1 MYNRWPMPEL
11 EFEIQKILEEE
22 ARDALAAGW
31 AEVRL
36 EESEIGPNLHL
47 EPMKLKAAPLEIHFD
62 SDELLVCSPG
72 RNDMLCEFFSE
83 EPEEIKV
90 QVRALAAALVSG
102 RYFERKRKG
111 SPNIEAEWPG
121 PDGEMH
127 KAEQIVLAISL
138 SREGEWYTIGY
149 EPY

>member
-1 MYNRWPMPEL
+1 MAMGDL
-11 EFEIQKILEEE
+11 EMEIQEILEEE

-31 AEVRL
+31 AEVRA
-36 EESEIGPNLHL
+36 EETEIGLTLHL

-72 RNDMLCEFFSE
+72 RNDMICEFFSE
-83 EPEEIKV
+83 EPEEIRV
-90 QVRALAAALVSG
+90 QVRALAAALISG
-102 RYFERKRKG
+102 RYFERKREG

-121 PDGEMH
+121 PDGEMQ
-127 KAEQIVLAISL
+127 KAEQVILAISL
-138 SREGEWYTIGY
+138 RKEGDVHTIAY

>member
-1 MYNRWPMPEL
+1 MPDLEL
-11 EFEIQKILEEE
+11 EIQEILGEE

-31 AEVRL
+31 AEVRVI
-36 EESEIGPNLHL
+36 ESEIGLTLHV
-47 EPMKLKAAPLEIHFD
+47 EPMKLKAAPLEIRFD
-62 SDELLVCSPG
+62 SDELLICSPG
-72 RNDMLCEFFSE
+72 RNDMVCEFFSE
-83 EPEEIKV
+83 EPEELKV
-90 QVRALAAALVSG
+90 QVRALAAAVVSG

-127 KAEQIVLAISL
+127 KAEQVVLTL
-138 SREGEWYTIGY
+138 SVPGEGDWRTIGY

>member
-1 MYNRWPMPEL
+1 MPDLEL
-11 EFEIQKILEEE
+11 EIQEILEEE

-31 AEVRL
+31 AEVRVI
-36 EESEIGPNLHL
+36 ESEIGLTLHL
-47 EPMKLKAAPLEIHFD
+47 EPMKLKAAPLEIRFD
-62 SDELLVCSPG
+62 SDELLICSPG
-72 RNDMLCEFFSE
+72 RNDMICEFFSE
-83 EPEEIKV
+83 EPEDLKV
-90 QVRALAAALVSG
+90 QVRALAAAVVSG

-127 KAEQIVLAISL
+127 KAEQVVLTL
-138 SREGEWYTIGY
+138 SVPGEGDWRTIGY

>member
-1 MYNRWPMPEL
+1 MPEL
-11 EFEIQKILEEE
+11 ELEIQEILEEE

-31 AEVRL
+31 AEVRAV
-36 EESEIGPNLHL
+36 ESAIGLTLHL
-47 EPMKLKAAPLEIHFD
+47 EPVKLQAAPLEIHFD

-72 RNDMLCEFFSE
+72 RNEMLCEFFST
-83 EPEEIKV
+83 EPEELKV

-102 RYFERKRKG
+102 SYSERKRRG

-121 PDGEMH
+121 PDGRMH
-127 KAEQIVLAISL
+127 KAEQVVLAITL
-138 SREGEWYTIGY
+138 PKQGEWRAISY

>member
-1 MYNRWPMPEL
+1 MPEL
-11 EFEIQKILEEE
+11 EHEIQEILEEE

-31 AEVRL
+31 AEVRAV
-36 EESEIGPNLHL
+36 ESEIGLTLHL

-72 RNDMLCEFFSE
+72 RNDMICEFFSE

-90 QVRALAAALVSG
+90 DVRALTAAVVSG

-111 SPNIEAEWPG
+111 SPNTQAEWPG
-121 PDGEMH
+121 PDGEMK
-127 KAEQIVLAISL
+127 KAEQTVLAISMPGQ
-138 SREGEWYTIGY
+138 GEWRTIAY

>member
-1 MYNRWPMPEL
+1 MGDL
-11 EFEIQKILEEE
+11 EREIQEILKEE
-22 ARDALAAGW
+22 AREALAAGW
-31 AEVRL
+31 AEVR
-36 EESEIGPNLHL
+36 EEETDIGLTLHL
-47 EPMKLKAAPLEIHFD
+47 EPMKLKAAPLDIHFD

-72 RNDMLCEFFSE
+72 RNDMICEFFSE

-102 RYFERKRKG
+102 RYFERKRDG

-121 PDGEMH
+121 PDGEMQ
-127 KAEQIVLAISL
+127 KAEQVILAISM
-138 SREGEWYTIGY
+138 RKEGDVRTIAY

>member
-1 MYNRWPMPEL
+1 MGDL
-11 EFEIQKILEEE
+11 EMEIQEILKEE
-22 ARDALAAGW
+22 AREALAAGW
-31 AEVRL
+31 AEVRD
-36 EESEIGPNLHL
+36 EETEIGMTLHL
-47 EPMKLKAAPLEIHFD
+47 EPMKLKAAPLDIHFD

-72 RNDMLCEFFSE
+72 RNDMICEFFSE

-102 RYFERKRKG
+102 RYFERKREG

-121 PDGEMH
+121 PNGEMQ
-127 KAEQIVLAISL
+127 KAEQVILAISL
-138 SREGEWYTIGY
+138 RKEGDVHTIAY